1 MATSEDAPKPP
12 EGAHVDIPK
21 VSSIAGRVAVH
32 SDPGKSL
39 WNVVGSS
46 LVFLMALAVVLL
58 PLVLLFLLLRQP
70 DTGPNGLTWVWIT
83 LMVITGALGFM
94 VAYGM
99 VRSVLESEA

>member
-1 MATSEDAPKPP
+1 MADAESAPTKKG
-12 EGAHVDIPK
+12 EIVAIPA

-32 SDPGKSL
+32 SDPGRSL
-39 WNVVGSS
+39 WKSGGSV

-70 DTGPNGLTWVWIT
+70 DTGSSGLTWVWIS

-94 VAYGM
+94 VAYGI
-99 VRSVLESEA
+99 VRSVLEADA

>member
-1 MATSEDAPKPP
+1 MATTEDLPNQ
-12 EGAHVDIPK
+12 GTHIDIPK
-21 VSSIAGRVAVH
+21 VSSIARRVAVH
-32 SDPGKSL
+32 ADAGKSL
-39 WNVVGSS
+39 WNVAGSAA
-46 LVFLMALAVVLL
+46 VFLMALTIVLL

-70 DTGPNGLTWVWIT
+70 DTGPNGLSWVWIT